1 MKVVTKKI
9 ANKIKHTLPEI
20 IEEEQSAFVKG
31 RLITSNVLVAM
42 KCFHKM
48 KRKTKGK
55 CGVMDLKLDMS
66 KAYDSLEW
74 SFVTDV
80 LNSMGFLALLANLI
94 KNRISIV
101 SYKVLINGQLSMSFS
116 PEKGLQKGDPS
127 LRLLI
132 HFVC

>member
-9 ANKIKHTLPEI
+9 ANIIKHMLPEI
-20 IEEEQSAFVKG
+20 IEEEQSAFVKE
-31 RLITSNVLVAM
+31 
-42 KCFHKM
+42 
-48 KRKTKGK
+48 TKGK

-80 LNSMGFLALLANLI
+80 LNFMGFLAPLVNLI
-94 KNRISIV
+94 KNCISTV

-132 HFVC
+132 HFAC